1 MKAIERHEIFALNAV
16 ASNAQ
21 YGDEQFPIPS
31 HGERHDLQPGAVV
44 KVGISW
50 LPTTT
55 DYSGERFWVII
66 LERRSG
72 RYLGL
77 VDNDL
82 VGKSELKR
90 GDLIQFGPEH
100 VLDISTG
107 QIERSPALIMF
118 GDIVDLV
125 SGST

>member
-1 MKAIERHEIFALNAV
+1 MKTIELFAENAV
-16 ASNAQ
+16 AMNAL

-31 HGERHDLQPGAVV
+31 HSERHDLQPGAIV

-50 LPTTT
+50 PPERNCG
-55 DYSGERFWVII
+55 SGERFWVII

-82 VGKSELKR
+82 IGKSELNR

-100 VLDISTG
+100 VLDIDTA
-107 QIERSPALIMF
+107 QIEKSPALIMI
-118 GDIVDLV
+118 GDLVDLV
-125 SGST
+125 SGSPSL

>member
-1 MKAIERHEIFALNAV
+1 MKTIELFAENAV
-16 ASNAQ
+16 AKNAQ
-21 YGDEQFPIPS
+21 YGDEQFPIPA
-31 HGERHDLQPGAVV
+31 HGERHDLQPGDVV

-50 LPTTT
+50 PHEPNGCC
-55 DYSGERFWVII
+55 GERFWVVI

-82 VGKSELKR
+82 IGKSELNR

-100 VLDISTG
+100 VLEIDTA
-107 QIERSPALIMF
+107 QIDRSPALIMF
-118 GDIVDLV
+118 GDAVDV
-125 SGST
+125 MSGLPSL